1 MFYLKSVGYLRDIL
15 LAYYLGSGI
24 ISNIYITI
32 QQICISFN
40 NIINEGPVTSSFIP
54 IYKKSKNQKNIA
66 DLFYTYSFSLFIV
79 IAITILIFLQI
90 FCTNINDYLFSD
102 IKKINTLL
110 LLRVSFFYIF
120 FNIFISLFTA
130 VLNSNFKFIFPS
142 MISSL
147 TNIFSILI
155 IINYYNNDEHILY
168 ILCISLVISSIF
180 QILLYLIFFKE
191 TRPNI
196 SKVDNKVIV
205 KYKFNE
211 LNKNFF
217 NNLVS
222 INLFNILI
230 LALYIFSIIININQ
244 SYLYFSLRIVFLPI
258 FFIGITIFFVTLPYL
273 NELKIKNEFDKI
285 NDLINFSFQLILIT
299 SMPIII
305 FTFIFSTEIIN
316 FLLERGKFN
325 NNDTII
331 VSHYLKILI
340 FSAPATILSKL
351 LLNIIYLYN
360 KNEMAMKITLIIIF
374 LFLIITLIFSNYIN
388 DINLLIFLT
397 IITWLQVA
405 LLFFN
410 IRKLIHINFNFLNY
424 FFIILFSSF
433 LSIFLIYLLKIYI
446 LELNI
451 VINSLL
457 FLVIYFSLIMYN
469 SSTKILVK
477 KIIFKN

>member
-1 MFYLKSVGYLRDIL
+1 MFYLKSIGYLRDIL

-54 IYKKSKNQKNIA
+54 IYKKSKNEKNIA
-66 DLFYTYSFSLFIV
+66 SLFYTYSFSLFIV
-79 IAITILIFLQI
+79 IAITLLIFLQI
-90 FCTNINDYLFSD
+90 FCSNINNYLFSD
-102 IKKINTLL
+102 VTNINTLL
-110 LLRVSFFYIF
+110 LLRISIFYIF

-142 MISSL
+142 MISSI

-155 IINYYNNDEHILY
+155 IINYYNTNEYILY
-168 ILCISLVISSIF
+168 ILCIGLVASSIF

-196 SKVDNKVIV
+196 LKIENSVIV
-205 KYKFNE
+205 KYNFNE
-211 LNKNFF
+211 LYKNFF

-230 LALYIFSIIININQ
+230 LFSYIFSIVININQ

-285 NDLINFSFQLILIT
+285 NDLINFSLQIILIT
-299 SMPIII
+299 SIPLII
-305 FTFIFSTEIIN
+305 FTFFFSTDIIN

-331 VSHYLKILI
+331 VSNYLKILI
-340 FSAPATILSKL
+340 IAAPATILSKFF
-351 LLNIIYLYN
+351 LNLIYLNN
-360 KNEMAMKITLIIIF
+360 KNKIAMKLTLLCIF
-374 LFLIITLIFSNYIN
+374 LFLITTLIFFNHIN
-388 DINLLIFLT
+388 DITLLVFLT
-397 IITWLQVA
+397 IATWLQVV
-405 LLFFN
+405 LLFLN
-410 IRKLIHINFNFLNY
+410 IRKFISINFNFFNY
-424 FFIILFSSF
+424 FFIILCSSI
-433 LSIFLIYLLKIYI
+433 LCILLIYILKIYI
-446 LELNI
+446 VEFNVI
-451 VINSLL
+451 INSLL
-457 FLVIYFSLIMYN
+457 FLVIYFFLIMCN
-469 SSTKILVK
+469 SSTNQLIK
-477 KIIFKN
+477 KVVFKN